1 MIESS
6 APPPKPDGYL
16 TEVEWRYRD
25 ALFAF
30 LGGFAGS
37 LVVGIIL
44 TAGGFDLTDPI
55 PFSLVFFG
63 QASASLLVIWLLS
76 RSRGTGSLAKDVGLV
91 IQARDWWGVPAGML
105 LQIVIALITLPLILL
120 LFGDDPPSQGVTDI
134 AETATTTAE
143 QIFVVISVAVLAPI
157 VEEVIYRGMLLST
170 LRRQFRP
177 WIAVVISAA
186 VFSSIHAV
194 LDINAIAAVPGLFL
208 LGLVLGWVA
217 LRRQNLSLAIALHS
231 GINLLAAISLLWG
244 GRIQEWAENRID
256 EIEAIITFLPF

>member
-16 TEVEWRYRD
+16 DDVRWRYRD
-25 ALFAF
+25 VVFAF
-30 LGGFAGS
+30 LAGFAGS
-37 LVVGIIL
+37 LVVGIVL
-44 TAGGFDLTDPI
+44 TVGGFDLTDPI
-55 PFSLVFFG
+55 PFSLVFAG
-63 QASASLLVIWLLS
+63 QATASMVVIWMLS
-76 RSRGTGSLAKDVGLV
+76 RSRGTGSLAADVGLV
-91 IQARDWWGVPAGML
+91 IQPRDWWGVPAGMA
-105 LQIVIALITLPLILL
+105 LQILIAVITLPLIFLL
-120 LFGDDPPSQGVTDI
+120 WGDDPPSQGVTDI

-143 QIFVVISVAVLAPI
+143 QIFVVLAVAVLAPI

-170 LRRQFRP
+170 LRRRFRP
-177 WIAVVISAA
+177 WIAVVISAL
-186 VFSSIHAV
+186 VFSLIHAV

-244 GRIQEWAENRID
+244 GQIQDWAENRLD
-256 EIEAIITFLPF
+256 EIEAVIASLPL